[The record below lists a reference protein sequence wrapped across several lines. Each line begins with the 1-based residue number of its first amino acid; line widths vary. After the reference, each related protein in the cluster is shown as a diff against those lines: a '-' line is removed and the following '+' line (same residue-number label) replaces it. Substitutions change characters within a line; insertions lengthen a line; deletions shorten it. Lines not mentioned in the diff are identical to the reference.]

1 MKDFETAAGIPGSNL
16 VDGTGLRVVVVVSR
30 YHQKITE
37 ALYEGARICLVEQ
50 GVAEGDVLRIDV
62 PGAWELPLGLRW
74 GGRRHRPDALI
85 GIGVVIRGGTPH
97 FDYVC
102 TGCTDG
108 FRKAAEELDLPI
120 GFGLLTCDTLEQA
133 VARAGGDVGNKGEEA
148 ALAALEMANLGRS
161 LVGGMTQ

>member
-1 MKDFETAAGIPGSNL
+1 MKDFEKAAGKPEPRL

-30 YHQKITE
+30 YNQKITE
-37 ALYEGARICLVEQ
+37 ALFDGARLCLEGQ
-50 GVAEGDVLRIDV
+50 GVAAADILRIDV
-62 PGAWELPLGLRW
+62 PGAWEVPLGLRW
-74 GGRRHRPDALI
+74 AGRRHRPDALI

-102 TGCTDG
+102 IGCTDG
-108 FRKAAEELDLPI
+108 FRTVAEELDLPI

-148 ALAALEMANLGRS
+148 ALAALEMANLRRS
-161 LVGGMTQ
+161 LAEDAS